1 MSWRNELNERAWK
14 NEVEKMNI
22 PRSVVGFLSS
32 RGLVI
37 ATAESCTGGL
47 IASLIADVP
56 GSGACLDVGIVVY
69 SPSGKCGV
77 LNVQAQTIEEHGL
90 TSEAVAREMA
100 TGVLAL
106 EACSA
111 HIAVSNTGLAGPPP
125 EGTDLAPGT
134 QCFAWR
140 YKRRDGEHMFSET
153 RVFDGDRT
161 TIRQRAALYALSRVE
176 HYFNQLPNMRRASA
190 SSY

>member
-1 MSWRNELNERAWK
+1 
-14 NEVEKMNI
+14 MNI

-47 IASLIADVP
+47 IASLLADVP
-56 GSGACLDVGIVVY
+56 GSGACLDVGLVVY
-69 SPSGKCGV
+69 SPTGKCGV
-77 LNVQAQTIEEHGL
+77 LNVRSQTIEEHGL

-106 EACSA
+106 EGCSA
-111 HIAVSNTGLAGPPP
+111 NIAVSNTGLAGPPP
-125 EGTDLAPGT
+125 EGTDLPAGT

-140 YKRRDGEHMFSET
+140 YKRRDGEFMFAET

-161 TIRQRAALYALSRVE
+161 TIRRNAALYALSRVE
-176 HYFNQLPNMRRASA
+176 YYFNQLPNVRYARPGSPH
-190 SSY
+190 ST